1 MLSLQNIH
9 TISEEKKKEK
19 KAPSKRKDFFL
30 GEFQKNMLASVSQF
44 MNYIF
49 IQY

>member
-19 KAPSKRKDFFL
+19 KSPQQKERKI
-30 GEFQKNMLASVSQF
+30 GEL
-44 MNYIF
+44 
-49 IQY
+49 

>member
-19 KAPSKRKDFFL
+19 KSPLLLVYGFFFPFFPNTDL
-30 GEFQKNMLASVSQF
+30 VNE
-44 MNYIF
+44 I
-49 IQY
+49 